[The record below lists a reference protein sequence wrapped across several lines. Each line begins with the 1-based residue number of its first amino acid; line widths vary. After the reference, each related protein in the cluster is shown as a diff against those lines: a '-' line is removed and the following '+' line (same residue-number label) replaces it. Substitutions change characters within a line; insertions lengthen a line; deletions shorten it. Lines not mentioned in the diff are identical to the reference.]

1 MNIEAALKEAMSID
15 GALGA
20 SLVDWES
27 GMSLGAVGGG
37 KYLDLDVAAAG
48 NTEVIRAKM
57 RTMESLRLD
66 DTIEDILITL
76 AKQYHLIRLLKSSRS
91 EQGLF
96 LYLVLDRQ
104 KANLALARHNLKRIE
119 SEIALLPPAITEPEV
134 ITTAMPASRR
144 GHRP

>member
-1 MNIEAALKEAMSID
+1 MPTRKSWRADYVNIETALKEAMTID
-15 GALGA
+15 GAVGA
-20 SLVDWES
+20 SLVDWDS
-27 GMSLGAVGGG
+27 GMSLGALGGG

-66 DTIEDILITL
+66 DTIDDILITL
-76 AKQYHLIRLLKSSRS
+76 QKQYHLIRLLKSSRS

-104 KANLALARHNLKRIE
+104 RANLALARHNLTPIAG
-119 SEIALLPPAITEPEV
+119 EISL
-134 ITTAMPASRR
+134 
-144 GHRP
+144 

>member
-1 MNIEAALKEAMSID
+1 MNID
-15 GALGA
+15 GSLGV

-27 GMSLGAVGGG
+27 GMSLGAIGGG

-76 AKQYHLIRLLKSSRS
+76 TKQYHLIRLLKSSRND
-91 EQGLF
+91 QGLF
-96 LYLVLDRQ
+96 LYLVLDRA

-119 SEIALLPPAITEPEV
+119 TDISL
-134 ITTAMPASRR
+134 
-144 GHRP
+144 

>member
-1 MNIEAALKEAMSID
+1 MNIEAALKEAMNID

-27 GMSLGAVGGG
+27 GMSLGKIGGG

-66 DTIEDILITL
+66 DSIEDILITL
-76 AKQYHLIRLLKSSRS
+76 SKQYHLIRLLKSSRS

-104 KANLALARHNLKRIE
+104 RANLALARHNLKRIE
-119 SEIALLPPAITEPEV
+119 SDISL
-134 ITTAMPASRR
+134 
-144 GHRP
+144 